1 MSRKST
7 LTRSDRLLEP
17 VRTVRR
23 RKSAACTQ
31 NAPTRGKRMLFMKK
45 DVIIEIR
52 GVYRQE
58 GDEDE
63 IELFTTGSYYKRNGN
78 YFIAYDESEA
88 TGFEGTRTLLK
99 VESNDRVTLS
109 RSGASKSQLI
119 IERGVRHQC
128 HYDTGYGAMTIGVSG
143 DRIVSHLDDNGGRLE
158 FSYSLDVNTLLASE
172 NAVYINVREQ
182 PQ

>member
-1 MSRKST
+1 
-7 LTRSDRLLEP
+7 
-17 VRTVRR
+17 
-23 RKSAACTQ
+23 
-31 NAPTRGKRMLFMKK
+31 MKK

-119 IERGVRHQC
+119 TTPV
-128 HYDTGYGAMTIGVSG
+128 TA
-143 DRIVSHLDDNGGRLE
+143 L
-158 FSYSLDVNTLLASE
+158 
-172 NAVYINVREQ
+172 
-182 PQ
+182 

>member
-1 MSRKST
+1 
-7 LTRSDRLLEP
+7 
-17 VRTVRR
+17 
-23 RKSAACTQ
+23 
-31 NAPTRGKRMLFMKK
+31 MKK

-158 FSYSLDVNTLLASE
+158 FAYSLDVNTLLASE
-172 NAVYINVREQ
+172 NAVYIHVREQ